1 MIGNLFSVRYVSVQ
15 AKDWDE
21 KKARLEDL
29 LRDDDFE
36 RLGIAQFETDRHNN
50 ENRYLGDFCQIFGD
64 ELNRFGME
72 MGLTSLMVRAIWSVR
87 YEKGDYHAVHNHRS
101 TGYSGILY
109 MDYDEDEHTPSIHV
123 SPWNNPITDMTELS
137 APPVREGTLVF
148 VPSHVLHYTRP
159 NESDKLRQIVA
170 FDMEVQ

>member
-15 AKDWDE
+15 SEDWE
-21 KKARLEDL
+21 SKKASLGAL
-29 LRDDDFE
+29 LRDEDFE
-36 RLGIAQFETDRHNN
+36 RNSLAQFETDRHSNG
-50 ENRYLGDFCQIFGD
+50 NRYVNDFCRIFGD

-72 MGLTSLMVRAIWSVR
+72 MGLTRLRIGAIWAVR
-87 YEKGDYHAVHNHRS
+87 YERGDYHSVHNHRS

-109 MDYDEDEHTPSIHV
+109 MDYDEAEHTPSIHV

-137 APPVREGTLVF
+137 APPVREGTFIF
-148 VPSHVLHYTRP
+148 VPSSVLHYTRP
-159 NESDKLRQIVA
+159 NESDKLRQIIA

>member
-15 AKDWDE
+15 AEDWDR
-21 KKARLEDL
+21 KKPELEAL
-29 LRDDDFE
+29 LRDHEFE
-36 RLGIAQFETDRHNN
+36 RHGLAQFDTDRHNN
-50 ENRYLGDFCQIFGD
+50 GNRYVEPFCRIFGD

-72 MGLTSLMVRAIWSVR
+72 MGLTRLQVGAIWAVR
-87 YEKGDYHAVHNHRS
+87 YGRRDYHAVHNHRS

-109 MDYDEDEHTPSIHV
+109 LDYDEEEHTPSIHV
-123 SPWNNPITDMTELS
+123 SPWNDPVTDTTQLS

-148 VPSHVLHYTRP
+148 VPSSVLHYTRP
-159 NESDKLRQIVA
+159 NESDRLRQIVA